1 VTDLTAIE
9 QANVLIAMRH
19 LRVKCG
25 GWKPLADALGF
36 SPHTIRH
43 VREGDR
49 GVSASMAL
57 RVAKLAAVG
66 VDDILRGRF
75 PPPGTCPKCGHL
87 LVPSD

>member
-1 VTDLTAIE
+1 LTDLTTAE

-43 VREGDR
+43 VREGDK

-66 VDDILRGRF
+66 VDDVLTGNYPPLGVCPHCGRSTRGR
-75 PPPGTCPKCGHL
+75 
-87 LVPSD
+87 

>member
-1 VTDLTAIE
+1 MTDLTAVE
-9 QANVLIAMRH
+9 QANVLTAMRH

-43 VREGDR
+43 VREGDK

-66 VDDILRGRF
+66 VDEVLTGNYPPLGVCPHCGKGLGR
-75 PPPGTCPKCGHL
+75 
-87 LVPSD
+87 